1 MNNKKF
7 QQLKLVLNFFYLI
20 PNNRRKNIL
29 FLIFLMTLSSFLEV
43 LSISSVVPLIT
54 ILVDPDLLLKNFFF
68 NKIFIFLK
76 IQEIKNFIF
85 FLGSLFLLVIII
97 SSVLKI
103 FQVKLIYDVT
113 RKIGGDFSVKVFQTT
128 VNQSYENFLK
138 QNSSQII
145 NSLTDKMEILAGFLF
160 HFFTVASGILVL
172 IAVVATL
179 FLINFKYSFFT
190 LLFFLFF
197 YFIIGLL
204 MKSFLK
210 KEGKALNKFMS
221 FRLNFLQ
228 NSIGSIKEIIINSY
242 QEIFVKIFLDNEY
255 KFRNKQSNINFLSI
269 FSKYILEAAGITLLI
284 IIAFSMMQNG
294 ASSSSILIFLGV
306 VAFSAQRVLPILQ
319 QMYNSWSY
327 FYGNLYLFNEI
338 LEIMNRDL
346 LIKNNNQQQKVNFHK
361 NIVLKSLCF
370 MYPGSNKFVINNLEL
385 EINKGAKLAII
396 GGTGCGKTTF
406 VDILSGL
413 LQKTSGNFLVDGNNI
428 EYNNVNQWQ
437 KNISHVPQDIFLID
451 GTIKENIIFNPH
463 NINNTNI
470 VLKDENYEKMINA
483 ATLACIHDD
492 ILNFSKGYDTVI
504 AENGI
509 SLSGGQKQRIGIAR
523 ALYNIKDLL
532 IFDEATSQLDLKIE
546 TKILENIS
554 KTLHTVTFISVTHR
568 KENLKIFDK
577 IIDLGNLKKN

>member
-1 MNNKKF
+1 MNKKKF

-20 PNNRRKNIL
+20 PNSRRKNIL

-160 HFFTVASGILVL
+160 HFFSVASGILVL

-197 YFIIGLL
+197 YFIIGLI

-294 ASSSSILIFLGV
+294 ASSSSILI
-306 VAFSAQRVLPILQ
+306 
-319 QMYNSWSY
+319 
-327 FYGNLYLFNEI
+327 
-338 LEIMNRDL
+338 
-346 LIKNNNQQQKVNFHK
+346 
-361 NIVLKSLCF
+361 
-370 MYPGSNKFVINNLEL
+370 
-385 EINKGAKLAII
+385 
-396 GGTGCGKTTF
+396 
-406 VDILSGL
+406 
-413 LQKTSGNFLVDGNNI
+413 
-428 EYNNVNQWQ
+428 
-437 KNISHVPQDIFLID
+437 
-451 GTIKENIIFNPH
+451 
-463 NINNTNI
+463 
-470 VLKDENYEKMINA
+470 
-483 ATLACIHDD
+483 
-492 ILNFSKGYDTVI
+492 
-504 AENGI
+504 
-509 SLSGGQKQRIGIAR
+509 
-523 ALYNIKDLL
+523 
-532 IFDEATSQLDLKIE
+532 
-546 TKILENIS
+546 
-554 KTLHTVTFISVTHR
+554 
-568 KENLKIFDK
+568 
-577 IIDLGNLKKN
+577 